1 MAWKIVLHA
10 FRMIFGNIVDALKV
24 SVGPMLIFV
33 VLALVVGQAINLPF
47 GSFHE
52 MGAVQPGN
60 AGAVFLAILILCAAA
75 IFIFAWIAVA
85 WHRFILLEE
94 YPGLLPT
101 LADRPI
107 GQYVAK
113 SLVIALILIVIG
125 AAAGMVVMMLLSMG
139 GLFLLSIGMSVV
151 LLLINYLGLRF
162 GLMLPAAAVGQNMS
176 IGESME
182 KTKEASGQIL
192 GVTTILIAMNFAS
205 TLIVGMF
212 YEFAT
217 IIAFVLDIATNWLF
231 IMLNVSVLTTLYGYL
246 VEGREIAD

>member
-10 FRMIFGNIVDALKV
+10 FRMIFGNIGDALKV

-33 VLALVVGQAINLPF
+33 VLALVL
-47 GSFHE
+47 GSVANVSFTSIDPMQSVE
-52 MGAVQPGN
+52 TAS
-60 AGAVFLAILILCAAA
+60 AGALFVSVLILCAAA
-75 IFIFAWIAVA
+75 IFIFGWIAVA

-94 YPGLLPT
+94 YPGVLPA

-107 GQYVAK
+107 GNYVAK
-113 SLVIALILIVIG
+113 SIVIALILILIG

-139 GLFLLSIGMSVV
+139 GLFLLSMGMGLVM
-151 LLLINYLGLRF
+151 LLINYLGLRF
-162 GLMLPAAAVGQNMS
+162 GLILPAAAVGQNMS
-176 IGESME
+176 IGQSME
-182 KTKEASGQIL
+182 KTKSASGQIL
-192 GVTTILIAMNFAS
+192 GVTTILIALNFAS

-231 IMLNVSVLTTLYGYL
+231 IMVNVSVLTTLYGML
-246 VEGREIAD
+246 IEGRELAD

>member
-33 VLALVVGQAINLPF
+33 VLTLVVGQIVNLPS
-47 GSFHE
+47 GSFHD
-52 MGAVQPGN
+52 MGSVQPDT
-60 AGAVFLAILILCAAA
+60 AGTMFFAVLILCAAA

-94 YPGLLPT
+94 YPGVLPT

-113 SLVIALILIVIG
+113 SLIIALILIVIG

-176 IGESME
+176 IGESMA
-182 KTKEASGQIL
+182 KTKESSGQIL

-231 IMLNVSVLTTLYGYL
+231 IMLNVSVLTTLFGHL